1 MQIGKDSILIGTMDG
16 VKLIRNKKVDIK
28 FHVLGNNLI
37 NCIEYKK
44 PFLLLGT
51 NDRGLYIYN
60 MQTRQMQHVSA
71 KDGLASNIVYS
82 VLLVSNQLW
91 TGTGRGVNKYFFA
104 IDGNRFKVSPA
115 PLANLA
121 FETNQ
126 NAILLARNSVWIG
139 TTNGINVYPLNGNPP
154 SAFTPKTVIQHVQ
167 TYTKNPDELKYLF
180 SGGYRLPTALAI
192 PSAESHISIKF
203 QGIDFSSAKI
213 QYQYMLEG
221 LETAYSRPGENTFV
235 DYPQLPPGKYVF
247 KVKAIMPNGSA
258 GDITSYAFT
267 VEPAFYQTI
276 AFKIF
281 IGLLLISSVIGIFWF
296 KSYRDRMER
305 DFVSRLKLQEQE
317 HVRRQT
323 AEDFHDDLGN
333 KLTRINM
340 LSELLEKK
348 MPHELT
354 EQRKITEQ
362 IRSSAVEM
370 YSGTKNIL
378 WALNPK
384 NDNLS
389 EITKELEKF
398 GNSLFEGMDVR
409 FKVLPCDGELSD
421 IKLPLGY
428 SHNVTLIFRELMNN
442 ILKHAHAKTVTFWC
456 KIASY
461 NQFCLMI
468 TDDGMGYC
476 TNEMNDGH
484 GLKNIHNRAQKLNGQ
499 LEICS
504 KPGKGTSTKLIVTLT

>member
-1 MQIGKDSILIGTMDG
+1 
-16 VKLIRNKKVDIK
+16 
-28 FHVLGNNLI
+28 
-37 NCIEYKK
+37 
-44 PFLLLGT
+44 
-51 NDRGLYIYN
+51 
-60 MQTRQMQHVSA
+60 
-71 KDGLASNIVYS
+71 
-82 VLLVSNQLW
+82 
-91 TGTGRGVNKYFFA
+91 
-104 IDGNRFKVSPA
+104 
-115 PLANLA
+115 
-121 FETNQ
+121 
-126 NAILLARNSVWIG
+126 
-139 TTNGINVYPLNGNPP
+139 
-154 SAFTPKTVIQHVQ
+154 
-167 TYTKNPDELKYLF
+167 
-180 SGGYRLPTALAI
+180 
-192 PSAESHISIKF
+192 
-203 QGIDFSSAKI
+203 
-213 QYQYMLEG
+213 
-221 LETAYSRPGENTFV
+221 
-235 DYPQLPPGKYVF
+235 
-247 KVKAIMPNGSA
+247 
-258 GDITSYAFT
+258 
-267 VEPAFYQTI
+267 
-276 AFKIF
+276 
-281 IGLLLISSVIGIFWF
+281 
-296 KSYRDRMER
+296 
-305 DFVSRLKLQEQE
+305 
-317 HVRRQT
+317 
-323 AEDFHDDLGN
+323 
-333 KLTRINM
+333 
-340 LSELLEKK
+340 
-348 MPHELT
+348 
-354 EQRKITEQ
+354 
-362 IRSSAVEM
+362 M